1 MIWKKPWTQNW
12 SVIMIMIVI
21 MKKTWNRS
29 RFDCR
34 GSWRGTGLDQN
45 VTTDDDLENIEDDD
59 DDKTGSTGET
69 QCGPR
74 FDCQATALEK
84 TSWPRPIEAWRQV
97 VFLTIL
103 YFNAFMYSI
112 FFIHINICILAS
124 SLKKELAQVS
134 GGLWTLEHIIWSGS
148 LRRFECDQ

>member
-34 GSWRGTGLDQN
+34 GSWRGAGLDQN
-45 VTTDDDLENIEDDD
+45 VTMDDLENIEDDD
-59 DDKTGSTGET
+59 DDKTGSTGEP

-74 FDCQATALEK
+74 FDCEATALEK